1 MLYEVL
7 RRLEKVIKQRMD
19 LHALKRAE
27 AYDSLRVEMLLHHPS
42 VFAELVA
49 IRKKSEDCIPA
60 HHLAE

>member
-1 MLYEVL
+1 M
-7 RRLEKVIKQRMD
+7 KQRMD

-42 VFAELVA
+42 VLTELVA
-49 IRKKSEDCIPA
+49 VWKKSKDSVPA